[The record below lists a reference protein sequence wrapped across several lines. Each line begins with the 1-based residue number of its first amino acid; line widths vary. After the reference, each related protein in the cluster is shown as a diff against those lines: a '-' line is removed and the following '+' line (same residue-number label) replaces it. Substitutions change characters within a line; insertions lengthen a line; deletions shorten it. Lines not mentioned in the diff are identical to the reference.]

1 MKRSFPTGIRTLPY
15 FQRVE
20 MGTYHESWIR
30 VQSPPSGKRAP
41 VGQPDRESLG
51 SFGCGVGWRSV

>member
-20 MGTYHESWIR
+20 MGTYHESWYRMPGASQGRGIA
-30 VQSPPSGKRAP
+30 G
-41 VGQPDRESLG
+41 G
-51 SFGCGVGWRSV
+51 